1 MNFIRSIYTSL
12 FYKVIISCSFVLGLT
27 LLIRLVPSLFFD
39 GTDYKKDIFKGIIL
53 LLISFLY
60 AIDLFVVNK
69 RYRNNYTSFLFILD
83 FMTLMAPSSI
93 PIILPSLWR
102 SSLHSTS

>member
-1 MNFIRSIYTSL
+1 MDFVRSIYTSL

-27 LLIRLVPSLFFD
+27 LLIRLVPSLSFD
-39 GTDYKKDIFKGIIL
+39 GISYKKDIFNGITL

-69 RYRNNYTSFLFILD
+69 RYRNN
-83 FMTLMAPSSI
+83 SI
-93 PIILPSLWR
+93 IMYAVLLLQIILAIGYSKYAC
-102 SSLHSTS
+102 

>member
-1 MNFIRSIYTSL
+1 MDFVRSIYTSL

-27 LLIRLVPSLFFD
+27 LLIRLVPSLSFD
-39 GTDYKKDIFKGIIL
+39 GISYKKDIFNGVTL

-69 RYRNNYTSFLFILD
+69 RYRNN
-83 FMTLMAPSSI
+83 SI
-93 PIILPSLWR
+93 IMYAVLLLQIILAIGYSKYAC
-102 SSLHSTS
+102 

>member
-12 FYKVIISCSFVLGLT
+12 FYKVIISCSFVLGLS
-27 LLIRLVPSLFFD
+27 LLIRLVPSLSFD
-39 GTDYKKDIFKGIIL
+39 GISYKKDIFNGVTL

-69 RYRNNYTSFLFILD
+69 RYRNN
-83 FMTLMAPSSI
+83 SI
-93 PIILPSLWR
+93 IMYAVLLLQIILAIGYSKYAC
-102 SSLHSTS
+102 

>member
-12 FYKVIISCSFVLGLT
+12 FYKVIILCSFVLGLT
-27 LLIRLVPSLFFD
+27 LLIRLVPSLSFD
-39 GTDYKKDIFKGIIL
+39 GISYKKDIFNGVTL

-69 RYRNNYTSFLFILD
+69 RYRNN
-83 FMTLMAPSSI
+83 SI
-93 PIILPSLWR
+93 IMYAVLLLQIILAIGYSKYAC
-102 SSLHSTS
+102 

>member
-69 RYRNNYTSFLFILD
+69 RYRNN
-83 FMTLMAPSSI
+83 SI
-93 PIILPSLWR
+93 MYAVLLLQIILAIGYSKYAC
-102 SSLHSTS
+102 

>member
-69 RYRNNYTSFLFILD
+69 RYRNN
-83 FMTLMAPSSI
+83 SI
-93 PIILPSLWR
+93 IMYAVLLLQIILAIGYSKYAC
-102 SSLHSTS
+102 

>member
-1 MNFIRSIYTSL
+1 MNFVRSIYTSL

-27 LLIRLVPSLFFD
+27 LLIRLVPSLSFD
-39 GTDYKKDIFKGIIL
+39 GISYKKDIFNGVTL

-69 RYRNNYTSFLFILD
+69 RYRNN
-83 FMTLMAPSSI
+83 SI
-93 PIILPSLWR
+93 IMYAVLLLQIILAIGYSKYAC
-102 SSLHSTS
+102 

>member
-1 MNFIRSIYTSL
+1 MDFVRSIYTSL

-69 RYRNNYTSFLFILD
+69 RYRNN
-83 FMTLMAPSSI
+83 SI
-93 PIILPSLWR
+93 IMYAVLLLQIILAIGYSKYAC
-102 SSLHSTS
+102 

>member
-1 MNFIRSIYTSL
+1 MYVVKIINLDFVRSIYTSL

-27 LLIRLVPSLFFD
+27 LLIRLVPSLSFD
-39 GTDYKKDIFKGIIL
+39 GISYKKDIFNGVTL

-69 RYRNNYTSFLFILD
+69 RYRNN
-83 FMTLMAPSSI
+83 SI
-93 PIILPSLWR
+93 IMYAVLLLQIILAIGYSKYAC
-102 SSLHSTS
+102 

>member
-27 LLIRLVPSLFFD
+27 LLIRLVPSLSFD
-39 GTDYKKDIFKGIIL
+39 GISYKKDIFNGVTL

-69 RYRNNYTSFLFILD
+69 RYRNN
-83 FMTLMAPSSI
+83 SI
-93 PIILPSLWR
+93 IMYAVLLLQIILAIGYSKYAC
-102 SSLHSTS
+102 

>member
-27 LLIRLVPSLFFD
+27 LLIRLVPSLSFD
-39 GTDYKKDIFKGIIL
+39 GTDSKKDIFNGVTL

-69 RYRNNYTSFLFILD
+69 RYRNN
-83 FMTLMAPSSI
+83 SI
-93 PIILPSLWR
+93 IMYAVLLLQIILAIGYSKYAC
-102 SSLHSTS
+102 

>member
-27 LLIRLVPSLFFD
+27 LLIRLVPSLSFD
-39 GTDYKKDIFKGIIL
+39 GISYKKDIFNGITL

-60 AIDLFVVNK
+60 AIDIFVVNK
-69 RYRNNYTSFLFILD
+69 RYRNN
-83 FMTLMAPSSI
+83 SI
-93 PIILPSLWR
+93 IMYAVLLLQIILAIGYSKYAC
-102 SSLHSTS
+102 

>member
-12 FYKVIISCSFVLGLT
+12 FYKVIILCSFVLGLT
-27 LLIRLVPSLFFD
+27 LLIRLVPSLSFD
-39 GTDYKKDIFKGIIL
+39 GISYKKDIFNGITL

-69 RYRNNYTSFLFILD
+69 RYRNN
-83 FMTLMAPSSI
+83 SI
-93 PIILPSLWR
+93 IMYAVLLLQIILAIGYSKYAC
-102 SSLHSTS
+102 

>member
-1 MNFIRSIYTSL
+1 MYVVKIINMDFVRSIYTSL

-69 RYRNNYTSFLFILD
+69 RYRNN
-83 FMTLMAPSSI
+83 SI
-93 PIILPSLWR
+93 IMYAVLLLQIILAIGYSKYAC
-102 SSLHSTS
+102 

>member
-27 LLIRLVPSLFFD
+27 LLIRLVPSLSFD
-39 GTDYKKDIFKGIIL
+39 GISYKKDIFNGVTL

-60 AIDLFVVNK
+60 AIDIFVVNK
-69 RYRNNYTSFLFILD
+69 KYRNN
-83 FMTLMAPSSI
+83 SI
-93 PIILPSLWR
+93 IMYAVLLLQIILAIGYSKYAC
-102 SSLHSTS
+102 

>member
-1 MNFIRSIYTSL
+1 MYVVKIINMDFVRSIYTSL

-27 LLIRLVPSLFFD
+27 LLIRLVPSLSFD
-39 GTDYKKDIFKGIIL
+39 GTDYKKDIFNGITL

-69 RYRNNYTSFLFILD
+69 RYRNN
-83 FMTLMAPSSI
+83 SI
-93 PIILPSLWR
+93 IMYAVLLLQIILAIGYSKYAC
-102 SSLHSTS
+102 

>member
-27 LLIRLVPSLFFD
+27 LLIRLVPSLSFD
-39 GTDYKKDIFKGIIL
+39 GISYKKDIFNGITL

-69 RYRNNYTSFLFILD
+69 RYRNN
-83 FMTLMAPSSI
+83 SI
-93 PIILPSLWR
+93 IMYAVLLLQIILAIGYSKYAC
-102 SSLHSTS
+102 

>member
-1 MNFIRSIYTSL
+1 MYVVKIINMDFVRSIYTSL

-27 LLIRLVPSLFFD
+27 LLIRLVPSLSFD
-39 GTDYKKDIFKGIIL
+39 GISYKKDIFNGVTL

-69 RYRNNYTSFLFILD
+69 RYRNN
-83 FMTLMAPSSI
+83 SI
-93 PIILPSLWR
+93 IMYAVLLLQIILAIGYSKYAC
-102 SSLHSTS
+102 

>member
-1 MNFIRSIYTSL
+1 MDFVRSIYTSL

-39 GTDYKKDIFKGIIL
+39 GTDYKKDIFNGVTL

-69 RYRNNYTSFLFILD
+69 RYRNN
-83 FMTLMAPSSI
+83 SI
-93 PIILPSLWR
+93 IMYAVLLLQIILAIGYSKYAC
-102 SSLHSTS
+102 

>member
-1 MNFIRSIYTSL
+1 MYVVKIINMDFVRSIYTSL

-39 GTDYKKDIFKGIIL
+39 GTDYKKDIFNGVTL

-69 RYRNNYTSFLFILD
+69 RYRNN
-83 FMTLMAPSSI
+83 SI
-93 PIILPSLWR
+93 IMYAVLLLQIILAIGYSKYAC
-102 SSLHSTS
+102 